1 MSRSV
6 RVELSWPD
14 ENTVV
19 VGDRHFFAYDRS
31 GAVHVIAS
39 RCAHRGGPLQLGRVE
54 DGKLRCPWHG
64 TAFAIDRLCA
74 RGVAVVQRGS
84 QVIAYV
90 PAEPEA
96 AGDDSTAVVNSI
108 VLAK

>member
-1 MSRSV
+1 MSRSI
-6 RVELSWPD
+6 RVELNWPQ
-14 ENTVV
+14 ENTVI

-39 RCAHRGGPLQLGRVE
+39 RCAHRGGPLHLGRIE

-64 TAFAIDRLCA
+64 TTFRVDRLCA

-84 QVIAYV
+84 KVIAYL
-90 PAEPEA
+90 PATDPDADESP
-96 AGDDSTAVVNSI
+96 AVVHSI
-108 VLAK
+108 VLAE